1 MLKFFFGFF
10 MGFLFSFFC
19 FGIKMVLDDE
29 KRIIRDRKKNE
40 EAIFNLR
47 KRIDNDNRN
56 TKRSKR

>member
-1 MLKFFFGFF
+1 

-29 KRIIRDRKKNE
+29 KRIIRDRKRNE
-40 EAIFNLR
+40 EAILNLR